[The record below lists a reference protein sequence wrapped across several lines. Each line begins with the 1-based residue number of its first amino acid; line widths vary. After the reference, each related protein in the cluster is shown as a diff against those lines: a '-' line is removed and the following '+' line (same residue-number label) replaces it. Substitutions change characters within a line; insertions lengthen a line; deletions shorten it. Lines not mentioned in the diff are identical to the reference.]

1 MEKSDAIAAA
11 AVSSAAA
18 SDENAPADGSDR
30 LRVPPYRDAGFYQK
44 RKKGKYRAV
53 AAPDLEGP
61 VADTHTHIQM
71 LPDQALELA
80 RCAANGVD
88 FLCVVSDPAEDAL
101 DVFDHLA
108 AWQGQAPAALAEIAP
123 GVDASHLPHVR
134 LAVGVHP
141 HNARLYDDAMEK
153 LLYRLLA
160 DQRVAALGEIGLDYH
175 YDFSPRESQRR
186 VFARQL
192 EIARELGFP
201 VSLHI
206 REAHGEALAILR
218 EVGFPSAGTLLH
230 CCALPREELRPWV
243 EAGCYIAYGGPLTF
257 KKADEVREA
266 VSIVP
271 EDRLLIE
278 TDAPYMTPEPMR
290 GVANTP
296 AHVVF
301 TAARL
306 AEVRGVDC
314 GPDRG
319 QFLAALEA
327 NARRLLDRPCTPYQ
341 QAHEGEAR
349 G

>member
-1 MEKSDAIAAA
+1 MERADASASAAP
-11 AVSSAAA
+11 SAAA
-18 SDENAPADGSDR
+18 PADENAPADGSDR

-53 AAPDLEGP
+53 EPPRLEGP

-80 RCAANGVD
+80 RCAAVGVD
-88 FLCVVSDPAEDAL
+88 FLCVVTDPAEDAAT
-101 DVFDHLA
+101 VFDGLA
-108 AWQGQAPAALAEIAP
+108 AWQAQAPAALADIAP
-123 GVDASHLPHVR
+123 DVSADRLPHVR

-141 HNARLYDDAMEK
+141 HNARLYDDAMEG

-192 EIARELGFP
+192 EIARELGLP

-206 REAHGEALAILR
+206 REAHDEALAILR
-218 EVGFPSAGTLLH
+218 EVGFPPAGTLLH
-230 CCALPREELRPWV
+230 CCALSREELAPWV
-243 EAGCYIAYGGPLTF
+243 DAGCYIAYGGPLTF

-266 VSIVP
+266 AALVP
-271 EDRLLIE
+271 EDRLLTE

-306 AEVRGVDC
+306 AEARGIEP
-314 GPDRG
+314 GSARAR
-319 QFLAALEA
+319 FLAVLEA
-327 NARRLLDRPCTPYQ
+327 NARGLLDRPSTLYQ
-341 QAHEGEAR
+341 AAHQG
-349 G
+349 